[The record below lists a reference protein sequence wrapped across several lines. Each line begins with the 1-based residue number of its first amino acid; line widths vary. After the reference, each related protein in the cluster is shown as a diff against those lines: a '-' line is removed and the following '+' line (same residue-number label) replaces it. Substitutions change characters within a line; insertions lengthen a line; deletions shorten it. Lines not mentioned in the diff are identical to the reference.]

1 VEEEICIGKAL
12 HMVGNQMKRL
22 FDNAALE
29 YGLTSIQS
37 RIIRFLYL
45 ESQKRDVYQ
54 KDIEEEF
61 NIRRSS
67 VTSVLQ
73 LLEKKGYIK
82 RVSVKDDKR
91 LKKIVLTGTGKL
103 IQEKVHSLIQE
114 GEQKLKDELTEEE
127 LKIFMDILLRL
138 SKRLGWF

>member
-1 VEEEICIGKAL
+1 MEDEIYIGKAI

-22 FDNAALE
+22 FDNAAAE

-37 RIIRFLYL
+37 RMIRYLYL
-45 ESQKRDVYQ
+45 ESEKRDIYQ

-73 LLEKKGYIK
+73 LLEKKGYIE
-82 RVSVKDDKR
+82 RISVKGDKR
-91 LKKIVLTGTGKL
+91 LKKIVLTGSGKL

-127 LKIFMDILLRL
+127 LKMFMDILLRL
-138 SKRLGWF
+138 SKKLG

>member
-1 VEEEICIGKAL
+1 MEDEKCLGKAI

-37 RIIRFLYL
+37 RMIRYLYL
-45 ESQKRDVYQ
+45 ESEKRDVYQ
-54 KDIEEEF
+54 RDIEEEF

-67 VTSVLQ
+67 VSSVLQ
-73 LLEKKGYIK
+73 LLEKKGYIE
-82 RVSVKDDKR
+82 RVSVKKDGR

-114 GEQKLKDELTEEE
+114 GEQSLKDELTEEE
-127 LKIFMDILLRL
+127 LNLFMDILSRL
-138 SKRLGWF
+138 SKKLG

>member
-1 VEEEICIGKAL
+1 MEDEFCIGKAI

-22 FDNAALE
+22 ADNAAAE

-37 RIIRFLYL
+37 RMIRFLYL
-45 ESQKRDVYQ
+45 ESKKRDVYQ

-61 NIRRSS
+61 YIRRSS
-67 VTSVLQ
+67 VSSVLQ
-73 LLEKKGYIK
+73 LLEKKGYIE
-82 RVSVKDDKR
+82 RIGVKGDKR

-114 GEQKLKDELTEEE
+114 GEK
-127 LKIFMDILLRL
+127 
-138 SKRLGWF
+138 

>member
-1 VEEEICIGKAL
+1 MEEEICIGKAL

-73 LLEKKGYIK
+73 LLEKK
-82 RVSVKDDKR
+82 D
-91 LKKIVLTGTGKL
+91 T
-103 IQEKVHSLIQE
+103 
-114 GEQKLKDELTEEE
+114 
-127 LKIFMDILLRL
+127 
-138 SKRLGWF
+138 

>member
-1 VEEEICIGKAL
+1 MEDEFCIGKAI

-22 FDNAALE
+22 ADNAAAE

-45 ESQKRDVYQ
+45 ESKKRDVYQ

-67 VTSVLQ
+67 VSSVLQ
-73 LLEKKGYIK
+73 LLEKKGYIE
-82 RVSVKDDKR
+82 RVSVEKDGR
-91 LKKIVLTGTGKL
+91 LKKIILTGTGKL

-114 GEQKLKDELTEEE
+114 GEKRLKDELTEEE
-127 LKIFMDILLRL
+127 LNLFIDILSRL
-138 SKRLGWF
+138 SIKLG

>member
-1 VEEEICIGKAL
+1 MEDEICIGKAI

-22 FDNAALE
+22 FDNAAAE

-37 RIIRFLYL
+37 RMIRYLYL
-45 ESQKRDVYQ
+45 ESEKRDIYQ

-67 VTSVLQ
+67 VSSVLQ
-73 LLEKKGYIK
+73 LLEKKGYIE
-82 RVSVKDDKR
+82 RVSVEKDGR

-114 GEQKLKDELTEEE
+114 GEQKLRDELTEEE
-127 LKIFMDILLRL
+127 LKIFIDILSRL
-138 SKRLGWF
+138 SKKLG

>member
-1 VEEEICIGKAL
+1 MEDEICIGKAI

-22 FDNAALE
+22 FDNAAAE

-37 RIIRFLYL
+37 RMIRYLYL
-45 ESQKRDVYQ
+45 ESEKRDIYQ

-67 VTSVLQ
+67 VSNILQ
-73 LLEKKGYIK
+73 LIKKKGYIE
-82 RVSVKDDKR
+82 RISVKGEKKK
-91 LKKIVLTGTGKL
+91 KKIVLTGTGKL
-103 IQEKVHSLIQE
+103 IQEKVHSLIKE

-127 LKIFMDILLRL
+127 LKIFMNILLRL
-138 SKRLGWF
+138 SKKLG

>member
-1 VEEEICIGKAL
+1 MEDEICIGKAI

-22 FDNAALE
+22 FDNAAAE

-37 RIIRFLYL
+37 RMIRYLYL
-45 ESQKRDVYQ
+45 ESEKRDVYQ

-67 VTSVLQ
+67 VSSVLQ
-73 LLEKKGYIK
+73 LLEKKGYIE
-82 RVSVKDDKR
+82 RVSVEKDGR

-114 GEQKLKDELTEEE
+114 GEKRLKDELTEEE
-127 LKIFMDILLRL
+127 LNLFIDILSRL
-138 SKRLGWF
+138 SKKLG

>member
-1 VEEEICIGKAL
+1 MEDEFCIGKAI

-22 FDNAALE
+22 ADNAAAE

-45 ESQKRDVYQ
+45 ESKKRDVYQ

-67 VTSVLQ
+67 VSSVLQ
-73 LLEKKGYIK
+73 LLEKKGYIE
-82 RVSVKDDKR
+82 RVSVEKDGR
-91 LKKIVLTGTGKL
+91 LKKIILTGTGKL

-127 LKIFMDILLRL
+127 LKIFIDILSRL
-138 SKRLGWF
+138 SKKLG

>member
-1 VEEEICIGKAL
+1 MEDKICIGKAI

-22 FDNAALE
+22 FDNAATE

-37 RIIRFLYL
+37 RMIRYLYL
-45 ESQKRDVYQ
+45 ESEKRDVYQ

-67 VTSVLQ
+67 VSSVLQ
-73 LLEKKGYIK
+73 LLEKKGYIE
-82 RVSVKDDKR
+82 RVSVERDGR

-114 GEQKLKDELTEEE
+114 GEKSLKDELTEEE
-127 LKIFMDILLRL
+127 LNLFMDILSRL
-138 SKRLGWF
+138 SKKLG

>member
-1 VEEEICIGKAL
+1 MEDEICIGKAI

-22 FDNAALE
+22 FDNAAAE

-37 RIIRFLYL
+37 RMIRFLYL
-45 ESQKRDVYQ
+45 ESKKRDVYQ

-67 VTSVLQ
+67 VSSVLQ
-73 LLEKKGYIK
+73 LLEKKGYIE
-82 RVSVKDDKR
+82 RVSVEKDGR

-114 GEQKLKDELTEEE
+114 GEKRLKEELTEEE
-127 LKIFMDILLRL
+127 LNLFIDILSRL
-138 SKRLGWF
+138 SKKLG

>member
-1 VEEEICIGKAL
+1 MEDEICIGKAI

-22 FDNAALE
+22 FDNAAAE

-37 RIIRFLYL
+37 RMIRYLYL
-45 ESQKRDVYQ
+45 ESEKRDIYQ

-73 LLEKKGYIK
+73 LLEKKGYIE
-82 RVSVKDDKR
+82 RISVKDDKR

-114 GEQKLKDELTEEE
+114 GEKRLKDELTEEE
-127 LKIFMDILLRL
+127 LKIFIDILSRL
-138 SKRLGWF
+138 SKKLG

>member
-1 VEEEICIGKAL
+1 MEEEICIGKAL

-91 LKKIVLTGTGKL
+91 LKKIILTCFLLYGFNL
-103 IQEKVHSLIQE
+103 IASPLGVIIPINIITIFFVTLFDVHALCGFIAIFLIA
-114 GEQKLKDELTEEE
+114 
-127 LKIFMDILLRL
+127 F
-138 SKRLGWF
+138 

>member
-1 VEEEICIGKAL
+1 MEDEFCIGKAI

-22 FDNAALE
+22 ADNAAAE

-37 RIIRFLYL
+37 RMIRFLYL
-45 ESQKRDVYQ
+45 ESKKRDVYQ

-67 VTSVLQ
+67 VSSVLQ
-73 LLEKKGYIK
+73 LLEKKGYIE
-82 RVSVKDDKR
+82 RVSVEKDGR
-91 LKKIVLTGTGKL
+91 FKKIVLTGTGKL

-114 GEQKLKDELTEEE
+114 GEKRLKDELTEEE
-127 LKIFMDILLRL
+127 LNLFIDILSRL
-138 SKRLGWF
+138 SKKLG

>member
-1 VEEEICIGKAL
+1 MEDEFCIGKAI

-22 FDNAALE
+22 ADNAAAE

-37 RIIRFLYL
+37 RMIRFLYL
-45 ESQKRDVYQ
+45 ESKKRDVYQ

-67 VTSVLQ
+67 VSSVLQ
-73 LLEKKGYIK
+73 LLEKKGYIE
-82 RVSVKDDKR
+82 RVSVEKDGR

-114 GEQKLKDELTEEE
+114 GEKRLKDELTEEE
-127 LKIFMDILLRL
+127 LNLFIDILSRL
-138 SKRLGWF
+138 SKKLG

>member
-1 VEEEICIGKAL
+1 MEDERCLGKAI

-37 RIIRFLYL
+37 RMIRYLYL
-45 ESQKRDVYQ
+45 ESEKRDVYQ
-54 KDIEEEF
+54 RDIEEEF

-67 VTSVLQ
+67 VSSVLQ
-73 LLEKKGYIK
+73 LLEKKGYIE
-82 RVSVKDDKR
+82 RVSVKKDGR

-114 GEQKLKDELTEEE
+114 GEQSLKDELTEEE
-127 LKIFMDILLRL
+127 LNLFMDILSRL
-138 SKRLGWF
+138 SKKLG

>member
-1 VEEEICIGKAL
+1 MEDEFCIGKAI

-22 FDNAALE
+22 ADNAAAE

-45 ESQKRDVYQ
+45 ESKKRDVYQ

-67 VTSVLQ
+67 VSSVLQ
-73 LLEKKGYIK
+73 LLEKKGYIE
-82 RVSVKDDKR
+82 RVSVEKDGR

-114 GEQKLKDELTEEE
+114 GEKRLKDELTEEE
-127 LKIFMDILLRL
+127 LNLFIDILSKL
-138 SKRLGWF
+138 SKKLG

>member
-1 VEEEICIGKAL
+1 MEDEFCIGKAI

-22 FDNAALE
+22 ADNAAAE

-37 RIIRFLYL
+37 RMIRFLYL
-45 ESQKRDVYQ
+45 ESKKRDVYQ

-67 VTSVLQ
+67 VSSVLQ
-73 LLEKKGYIK
+73 LLEKKGYIE
-82 RVSVKDDKR
+82 RVSVEKDGR

-114 GEQKLKDELTEEE
+114 GEQKLRDELTEEE
-127 LKIFMDILLRL
+127 LKIFIDILSRL
-138 SKRLGWF
+138 SKKLG